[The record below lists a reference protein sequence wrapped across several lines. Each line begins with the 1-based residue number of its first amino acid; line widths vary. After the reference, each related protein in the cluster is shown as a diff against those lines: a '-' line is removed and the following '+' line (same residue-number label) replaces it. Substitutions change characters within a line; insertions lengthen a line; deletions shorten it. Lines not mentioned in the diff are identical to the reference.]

1 MMLYLA
7 EGPSSEPQDLY
18 FIAEEPVVP
27 EIVVEEM
34 NFWTPGR
41 AAAITCTG
49 VALLAGLAVA
59 AYRKYR
65 SQRKY
70 IHDLEEKLEMQQTE
84 VARLRDRLETQQNE
98 NLKTEMTQYVQSLE
112 LQRGRLDADIMMLE
126 ENLDKSKLRE
136 TKMERVLDEA
146 KEQIES
152 LQNQIAEKDL
162 LIERTALDK
171 KEMERRLEDEEKARG
186 RDIQILEK
194 QLNLFQ
200 ERMESAQ
207 KEETELFSRL
217 QEAEATNRVLASAN
231 ECFKRANDQLR
242 EGLEEKEN
250 EVYHLEIL
258 KEASAQVIADLQ
270 QRNGDLEE
278 EIKKNKDEKEK
289 TRLLN
294 DEVQQMRN
302 WVAELGGKNA
312 MMEEE
317 LARKELKI
325 NSLKNSL
332 ENAEGENGILKEE
345 VQNMREWVAELGGQ
359 NAKKDEELACKE
371 LEINSLNNSLENAAR
386 KRE

>member
-1 MMLYLA
+1 
-7 EGPSSEPQDLY
+7 
-18 FIAEEPVVP
+18 
-27 EIVVEEM
+27 
-34 NFWTPGR
+34 
-41 AAAITCTG
+41 
-49 VALLAGLAVA
+49 
-59 AYRKYR
+59 
-65 SQRKY
+65 
-70 IHDLEEKLEMQQTE
+70 
-84 VARLRDRLETQQNE
+84 
-98 NLKTEMTQYVQSLE
+98 
-112 LQRGRLDADIMMLE
+112 MMLE

-162 LIERTALDK
+162 LIEWTALDK
-171 KEMERRLEDEEKARG
+171 KEMERRLEEEEKARG

-200 ERMESAQ
+200 ERMERAQ
-207 KEETELFSRL
+207 KEETELASRL

-250 EVYHLEIL
+250 EVDHLEIL

-332 ENAEGENGILKEE
+332 ENAEGENSILKEE

-359 NAKKDEELACKE
+359 NAKKNEELASKE
-371 LEINSLNNSLENAAR
+371 LKINSLKNSLENAEGENSIL
-386 KRE
+386 KEEVQNMREWVAERVSKC

>member
-1 MMLYLA
+1 MTLYLA

-27 EIVVEEM
+27 EIVVDQM

-65 SQRKY
+65 RQGNY
-70 IHDLEEKLEMQQTE
+70 IHDLEQELEMKQTE
-84 VARLRDRLETQQNE
+84 VSRLRDRLETQQDE
-98 NLKTEMTQYVQSLE
+98 NLKTEMTQDVQSLE
-112 LQRGRLDADIMMLE
+112 LQRGRLDADIKMLE
-126 ENLDKSKLRE
+126 ENLEKSKLRE
-136 TKMERVLDEA
+136 TKMERVLNEA

-162 LIERTALDK
+162 LIEQTALDK
-171 KEMERRLEDEEKARG
+171 TEMERRLEEEEKTRD

-194 QLNLFQ
+194 ELNLFQ

-207 KEETELFSRL
+207 KKETELASRL

-231 ECFKRANDQLR
+231 ECFKRANHQLR
-242 EGLEEKEN
+242 EALEEKEN
-250 EVYHLEIL
+250 EVDYLEIL
-258 KEASAQVIADLQ
+258 KEDSAQVIVGLQ

-278 EIKKNKDEKEK
+278 EIKKNNDEKEK

-317 LARKELKI
+317 LARKEIKI
-325 NSLKNSL
+325 NSLKNNSV
-332 ENAEGENGILKEE
+332 EKCRRRGI
-345 VQNMREWVAELGGQ
+345 VF
-359 NAKKDEELACKE
+359 
-371 LEINSLNNSLENAAR
+371 
-386 KRE
+386 